1 MKRIFK
7 YLFPIVLFSL
17 FFSIEVN
24 AATTFTMAECSEN
37 NYIRN
42 APGSDTKLT
51 DVDNQKI
58 LLSTGHKVEILDT
71 VTYNGQNWYKIY
83 TNYYSSNYTG
93 YIYSGY
99 FKNKKTYTIDDD
111 YINQLK
117 SKGFPDSYLLPLAK
131 LHAQY
136 SNWNFEVSK
145 YGSGLDWNT
154 VITSEYTPVYKN
166 LIQNSSD
173 KSLWSTDP
181 SVYSNGNYTVFEGYW
196 HAPTKQ
202 TIGFYIDPRNWFNE
216 KTIFMFEQLSYNST
230 LHTKEAVQSVL
241 NGTFMEGSY
250 TYNGETITY
259 AQTFLDAAI
268 KWGTSPIQ
276 LASRVLQEQG
286 DDGSATIN
294 MDGGD
299 GKTYYNF
306 FNINVSGDNL
316 VQKALATA
324 KANGWDNPYTS
335 IVDGSKLIAN
345 GYTAVGQD
353 TLYYQK
359 FNTISDKDG
368 LYTNQ
373 YMANVRVLP
382 SESISIYNSYKES
395 NVLNSAFS
403 FKIPVY
409 LNMPSETT
417 LSINENSENNLSN
430 LEVTNCNL
438 NPTFY
443 SGATSYTCSVVES
456 VSSVKVTANAAS
468 QYASVKGTGTYTLT
482 DDSTKISVVVTAANG
497 DTKTYTITV
506 NKVKSGTETASDVVS
521 YLGYNNKDNVLSNIT
536 LGENIINISANVNG
550 EFKLATISFKDIKG
564 NNKTSGIVATGD
576 VMIVTING
584 NKVEFTLK
592 VKGDISSDGLVDISD
607 LAMVKAHMLGKRTL
621 DGVKYSASDIN
632 GDGLIDISDLAMI
645 KAHMLGKR
653 TIVK

>member
-1 MKRIFK
+1 MNKIFK
-7 YLFPIVLFSL
+7 YMFSIILFSL

-37 NYIRN
+37 NYIRK

-51 DVDNQKI
+51 DVDNAKI
-58 LLSTGHKVEILDT
+58 LLSTGHKVEILET
-71 VTYNGQNWYKIY
+71 VKYNGQDWYKIF

-99 FKNKKTYTIDDD
+99 FKNKKSYTIDDN
-111 YINQLK
+111 YMNQLK
-117 SKGFPDSYLLPLAK
+117 TKGFPESYLLPLAK

-136 SNWNFEVSK
+136 SNWNFEVSM
-145 YGSGLDWNT
+145 YGNGLEWDS
-154 VITSEYTPVYKN
+154 VINGEYTPVYKN
-166 LIQNSSD
+166 LIQDSSD

-181 SVYSNGNYTVFEGYW
+181 SVYSNGNYTVFEQHW

-202 TIGFYIDPRNWFNE
+202 TIGFYVDPRNWFNE

-230 LHTKEAVQSVL
+230 LHTVSAVQSIL

-250 TYNGETITY
+250 NHNGQSISY
-259 AQTFLDAAI
+259 AQTFVDAAL
-268 KWGTSPIQ
+268 KWQTSPIQ
-276 LASRVLQEQG
+276 LASRVVQEQG
-286 DDGSATIN
+286 KNGSATIN

-299 GKTYYNF
+299 GKIYYNF
-306 FNINVSGDNL
+306 FNVNVSGDNL

-345 GYTAVGQD
+345 GYSAVGQD

-359 FNTISDKDG
+359 FNTINDKYG
-368 LYTNQ
+368 LYKNQ

-382 SESISIYNSYKES
+382 SESISLYSTYKTS
-395 NVLNSAFS
+395 GVLNSAFT

-409 LNMPSETT
+409 LNMPNSTT
-417 LSINENSENNLSN
+417 LSINENSENNLNS
-430 LEVTNCNL
+430 LVVTNCNL

-443 SGATSYTCSVVES
+443 AGATSYSCSVKEDVTS
-456 VSSVKVTANAAS
+456 VNVTADASS
-468 QYASVKGTGTYTLT
+468 QYASVKGTGTYQLT
-482 DDSTKISVVVTAANG
+482 NDTTTINIVVTAANG
-497 DTKTYTITV
+497 ETKTYTVTV
-506 NKVKSGTETASDVVS
+506 SKVKSGTETASDVVS
-521 YLGYNNKDNVLSNIT
+521 HLGYNNKDNVLSNIPV
-536 LGENIINISANVNG
+536 GENIINISASVSS
-550 EFKLATISFKDIKG
+550 EFKLATVSFKDIKG
-564 NNKTSGIVATGD
+564 VSKTNGVVATGD
-576 VMIVTING
+576 VMVVTING
-584 NKVEFTLK
+584 QKVEFTLR
-592 VKGDISSDGLVDISD
+592 VKGDVSSDGVIDISD
-607 LAMVKAHMLGKRTL
+607 LAMVKAHMLSKRTL

-632 GDGLIDISDLAMI
+632 GDGTIDISDLAMI